1 MTLYERIL
9 GERFL
14 ELFPL
19 VQEMH
24 RYEKQ
29 NILKG
34 KVNIK
39 RGSTFLAKC
48 MNFLMR
54 LPKEQT
60 EAFLMLELT
69 KHGEQEKW
77 RRTFGIDTFSSIQYK
92 KDELMVEKMGLVKMY
107 FRVFEK
113 EKALCTVLEKSGF
126 LGLRVPTILTINIS
140 SKVEELDEKV
150 LFSVRVST
158 RNGTL
163 IIDYDGV
170 ILEDDQSIKEQKRGI
185 I

>member
-9 GERFL
+9 GEKFL
-14 ELFPL
+14 ELSPL

-54 LPKEQT
+54 LPKDQT

-113 EKALCTVLEKSGF
+113 EKALCTVLEKSTF
-126 LGLRVPTILTINIS
+126 LGLTIPKMFTVNIV
-140 SKVEELDEKV
+140 SKVKEVNEEI
-150 LFSVRVST
+150 LFAVKVST
-158 RNGTL
+158 HTGTL
-163 IIDYDGV
+163 VIDYDGV
-170 ILEDDQSIKEQKRGI
+170 IG
-185 I
+185 